1 MDPKL
6 TAKLSK
12 IYYSPKGY
20 WKGIAAVKKLALT
33 AKVTKKQAKDWL
45 KKQAI
50 WQIYLP
56 APRKVP
62 RPKFGVSIPNEVHQA
77 DLLFLPHD
85 RLPRGRKLYKYALTV
100 VDVTSRYKA
109 AEPLTSKDSSEVAAA
124 LTKIYMRR
132 PMKWPKVL
140 LVDPGKEFMGSV
152 SQLLSKH
159 NVAVRRGTPGAEGAH
174 RGQAV
179 VERFNRTLAE
189 RLFGHQYAQELAN
202 PSTRS
207 REWVAR
213 LPAVV
218 AALNREVTR
227 LTGKKPVDAIKLKS
241 VAQKPSSTVPG
252 RTVGLREQKL
262 PSGVGVRFLY
272 QPGELEGGRRR
283 ATDPVWSLAV
293 YRLGR
298 SVTKPG
304 EPVLYYLH
312 GGPARGFVREELLVV
327 PRDTELPPDGKLL

>member
-1 MDPKL
+1 VTKL
-6 TAKLSK
+6 FK
-12 IYYSPKGY
+12 IYYSPRGY
-20 WKGIAAVKKLALT
+20 WKGITAIKKLA
-33 AKVTKKQAKDWL
+33 AAANVTEQQAKDWL

-62 RPKFGVSIPNEVHQA
+62 RPKFGVHIPNEVHQA

-85 RLPRGRKLYKYALTV
+85 RIPHGRKLYKYALSV
-100 VDVTSRYKA
+100 VDVASRYKV
-109 AEPLTSKDSSEVAAA
+109 AEPLSSKDSSEVAAA
-124 LTKIYMRR
+124 LAKIYKRG

-140 LVDPGKEFMGSV
+140 QVDPGREFMGSV
-152 SQLLSKH
+152 SQLLAKH
-159 NVAVRRGTPGAEGAH
+159 NVVVRRGAPGEEGAH
-174 RGQAV
+174 RGQSI

-189 RLFGHQYAQELAN
+189 RLFGHQYAQELAD

-207 REWVAR
+207 TEWVAR

-227 LTGKKPVDAIKLKS
+227 MIGKKPVEAIKLKS
-241 VAQKPSSTVPG
+241 VAQKPSATVPG

-262 PSGVGVRFLY
+262 PSAVGVRFLY

-283 ATDPVWSLAV
+283 ATDPVWSLDV

-304 EPVLYYLH
+304 DPVLYYLQD
-312 GGPARGFVREELLVV
+312 GPRRGFVREELLVV
-327 PRDTELPPDGKLL
+327 PPDTQLPPDGALIRR